1 VIPLVRAW
9 RLDRSFDYAIP
20 DALASTLAVG
30 SLVRVPLGPRK
41 VRGIV
46 VEVSDG
52 EPHGL
57 EPVLSVVVRAPLAVP
72 VLRDLLRW
80 VAARY
85 VAPLPAAFE
94 RVVPPRV
101 RVEPRPVT
109 ALAGGPS
116 PRMLDAYSGGAQLHA
131 AIASGG
137 SGVWCLRTR
146 SGDDHGALITELV
159 AAAAK
164 STGAAIVMVPEVH
177 YGSRVLDKLQ
187 AAFPG
192 CVRLDSGQSD
202 GDRAAGWLA
211 MAAGHG
217 LGGGGR
223 GSVFVPCPD
232 LRLIVVDEEHHR
244 TYKEDRAPRFD
255 ARRVAIERAR
265 RQRAI
270 CVLLSVA
277 PLVETG
283 ADVRAGTFEL
293 VQPSRAA
300 DRAARPIVEL
310 MEKPNDR
317 QLAHGFH
324 QRIHDC
330 LGDGG
335 KVAVLVPMRGY
346 ARSLWCGACRRSV
359 RCPVCEAG
367 VRLEAGGSK
376 IRCPRCGYS
385 TATPEVCPTCGERD
399 FRLVG
404 AGSERVA
411 DQLGAMFPRAAVTRV
426 DADTLEADAPRPPV
440 GDIYVTTWI
449 GTKPALRPDVSLVAV
464 LDADA
469 LIRMPDFR
477 AAENAYRAL
486 AEMAEWAGPAS
497 HGGRLLVQT
506 AQPSH
511 HAIQGLA
518 RADYGFF
525 LERELEQRQELG
537 YPPFAELVKVRSSG
551 GRYLEVLNEVAEAC
565 RRLGAQVL
573 GPIGVRVGSGSD
585 VDAAEV
591 LVKHPD
597 AGPIAESLRGIL
609 PKVPAGTR
617 LRVDVD
623 PR

>member
-1 VIPLVRAW
+1 VRAW
-9 RLDRSFDYAIP
+9 RLDRSFSYAVP
-20 DALASTLAVG
+20 DALSSTLAVG
-30 SLVRVPLGPRK
+30 SLVRIPLGARK

-46 VEVSDG
+46 VEIADDNV
-52 EPHGL
+52 EGL
-57 EPVLSVVVRAPLAVP
+57 EPVLSVVVRTPLAVP
-72 VLRDLLRW
+72 ALRDLLRW
-80 VAARY
+80 VATRY
-85 VAPLPAAFE
+85 VAPQPAAFE

-101 RVEPRPVT
+101 RVEVRPVVP
-109 ALAGGPS
+109 LANGPAPELLS
-116 PRMLDAYSGGAQLHA
+116 AYPGGAELHET
-131 AIASGG
+131 IASG
-137 SGVWCLRTR
+137 SEGVWCLRTR
-146 SGDDHGALITELV
+146 SGDDRGRLITELV
-159 AAAAK
+159 AAAGRA
-164 STGAAIVMVPEVH
+164 TGAAFVMVPEVH

-187 AAFPG
+187 EAFPD
-192 CVRLDSGQSD
+192 CVRLDSSRSD
-202 GDRAAGWLA
+202 GERAAGWLG

-255 ARRVAIERAR
+255 ARKVAMERSR
-265 RQRAI
+265 RQGAV
-270 CVLLSVA
+270 CVLISIA
-277 PLVETG
+277 PLLETG
-283 ADVRAGTFEL
+283 AGVRAGDLRL
-293 VQPSRAA
+293 VEPTREA

-310 MEKPNDR
+310 MDKPDDR
-317 QLAHGFH
+317 QLAHSFH

-330 LGDGG
+330 LHTGG

-346 ARSLWCGACRRSV
+346 ARALWCGACRRSV

-367 VRLEAGGSK
+367 VRLEAGGMM
-376 IRCPRCGYS
+376 IRCPRCGFS
-385 TATPEVCPTCGERD
+385 AGTPDACPICGARD

-404 AGSERVA
+404 AGSERLA
-411 DQLGAMFPRAAVTRV
+411 GQLGAMFPKATVTRV
-426 DADTLEADAPRPPV
+426 DADTLVDAEPRPTAA
-440 GDIYVTTWI
+440 DIYVTTWI

-486 AEMAEWAGPAS
+486 VEMAEWAGPAAE
-497 HGGRLLVQT
+497 GGRLLVQT

-511 HAIQGLA
+511 HAIQALA

-525 LERELEQRQELG
+525 LERELQQRRDLG
-537 YPPFAELVKVRSSG
+537 YPPFAELVKLRCSG
-551 GRYLEVLNEVAEAC
+551 LRYVEVLDEVAELC
-565 RRLGAQVL
+565 RGLGAQVL
-573 GPIGVRVGSGSD
+573 GPIRLRAGAGSD

-597 AGPIAESLRGIL
+597 AEQIAECLRGIL
-609 PKVPAGTR
+609 PKIPTGTR